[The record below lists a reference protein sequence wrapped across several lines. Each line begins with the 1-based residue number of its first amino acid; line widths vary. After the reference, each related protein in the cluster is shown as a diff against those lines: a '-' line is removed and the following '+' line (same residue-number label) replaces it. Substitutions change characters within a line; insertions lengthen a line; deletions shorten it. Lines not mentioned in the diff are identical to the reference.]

1 MTGSANFESCVELTK
16 QAHNY
21 EDLALIG
28 NGAYGTVYRAKNK
41 VNGHIVA
48 MKKIRVHLCEDGG
61 LPPSTL
67 REIAMLKQVDQYE
80 HPNIVSVGYI
90 MLQVVD
96 SQDREY
102 DYFIKK

>member
-1 MTGSANFESCVELTK
+1 MPGNVVDSSETPFLSMFSSRCRIK
-16 QAHNY
+16 K
-21 EDLALIG
+21 ALFLFFFYIS
-28 NGAYGTVYRAKNK
+28 GAYGTVYRAKNK

-80 HPNIVSVGYI
+80 HPNIV
-90 MLQVVD
+90 
-96 SQDREY
+96 R
-102 DYFIKK
+102 